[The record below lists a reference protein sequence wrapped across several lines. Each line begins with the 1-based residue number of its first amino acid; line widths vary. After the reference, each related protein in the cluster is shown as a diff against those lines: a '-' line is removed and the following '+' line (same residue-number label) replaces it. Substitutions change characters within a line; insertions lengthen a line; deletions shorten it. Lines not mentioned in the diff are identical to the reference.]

1 MRSREGFDQR
11 PARAPLHL
19 SHPGSTDRDGMTE
32 APVRPFE
39 RIGPARPVSPVVLSV
54 PHAGRNYR
62 SALLA
67 EARVPRATLEL
78 LEDRLADTL
87 IWRAVQAGATAFVAT
102 APRAEID
109 LNRDEREIDPSLID
123 PPPAPALVLPS
134 ARARAGIG
142 LLPSRIAGAGALWRG
157 PIAAA
162 ELARRIESIH
172 RPYHAALADALAQAR
187 ERFGAAVL
195 LDCHSMP
202 PRSPESGEPRIVFG
216 DLHGT
221 SARHDLA
228 AAAVAAAGALG
239 YSVGRNRPYAGGHV
253 VGRHGAPGRGI
264 HAIQIEIDRSLYLDA
279 ALTAPGPGFGATC
292 RLLASV
298 AAALEAALIG
308 ESGAIAAE

>member
-1 MRSREGFDQR
+1 MALALDRHGRSGGTG
-11 PARAPLHL
+11 PVALAPIPPYANRTVIL
-19 SHPGSTDRDGMTE
+19 
-32 APVRPFE
+32 VC
-39 RIGPARPVSPVVLSV
+39 VL
-54 PHAGRNYR
+54 
-62 SALLA
+62 
-67 EARVPRATLEL
+67 
-78 LEDRLADTL
+78 
-87 IWRAVQAGATAFVAT
+87 AFVL
-102 APRAEID
+102 R
-109 LNRDEREIDPSLID
+109 L
-123 PPPAPALVLPS
+123 PPESFAFVPAYFFGTVELAGPLPT
-134 ARARAGIG
+134 
-142 LLPSRIAGAGALWRG
+142 GALWRG